1 MPINPDNIPPSLKAI
16 DQWVLWRTESRDGD
30 KPTKVPYHMENRKAK
45 ANDRNTWT
53 TFQIA
58 YGRYS
63 QGGFDGIG
71 FEFHADDPFCGIDLD
86 GCRDP
91 ETGKVSE
98 WAREI
103 IIGLNSYAEISPSQ
117 TGVKIWVRGKS
128 PLSGGKK
135 RDLASVERV
144 CDKSPA
150 IEIYDSGRYFAVT
163 GQRLTGPIECEPRQE
178 QLDELAKRFWPP
190 EPPRRRQPKATGDVV
205 ARARKYLTRIPP
217 AISGQGG
224 HNATFYA
231 ACVLVLGFGLDRN
244 DALSLLG
251 EWNGGCNPPW
261 SDRELE
267 HKIDQAM
274 KQDGERNYLRDA
286 RPDQWDSIQVPGF
299 APPPKRD
306 LKFMT
311 MGDAA
316 KNYIQRVRDGEAEL
330 TPIGLPELDW
340 AIGGGVEF
348 GEVILLAARPN
359 HGKSV
364 CGLQCAYHWAAM
376 GIPTLFISEEM
387 SERALAK
394 RALQFTSEMPE
405 EEWCEGSADILE
417 HDLEAFASRD
427 GCYIVESVGTAASAI
442 EHIETAV
449 RDLGVRACVVDY
461 VQLLKS
467 EGKSRY
473 EQVSAT
479 SIAMRQLAT
488 RLKIILVLLCQLNRE
503 IEKRPKFR
511 PFLSDI
517 KESGQLEQDADVVV
531 FLCWPHRLNP
541 SEDPHVYQ
549 FWIAK
554 NRNRSINEPMVTCRF
569 EPSRQR
575 LVAPKI
581 KEHPNY
587 NPDFDSFGPDF

>member
-1 MPINPDNIPPSLKAI
+1 MTVAIENIPQSLT
-16 DQWVLWRTESRDGD
+16 DLDHWVLWRNEGRNGD
-30 KPTKVPYHMENRKAK
+30 TTKIPYHMENRKAK
-45 ANDRNTWT
+45 ANDKNTWT
-53 TFQIA
+53 SFQIA
-58 YGRYS
+58 HARYAK
-63 QGGFDGIG
+63 GGFDGIG

-91 ETGKVSE
+91 ETGRVAD

-103 IIGLNSYAEISPSQ
+103 VLALNSYAEISPSQ

-128 PLSGGKK
+128 PLDGGKK
-135 RDLASVERV
+135 RNLSDVETM
-144 CDKSPA
+144 CDKPPA

-163 GQRLTGPIECEPRQE
+163 GQRLAGPIECEPRQAE
-178 QLDELAKRFWPP
+178 LNALAKQFWPP
-190 EPPRRRQPKATGDVV
+190 APPRRTTRSSGTVV
-205 ARARKYLTRIPP
+205 DRARKYLTRVPP
-217 AISGQGG
+217 AVSGQGG

-231 ACVLVLGFGLDRN
+231 ACVLVLGFGLDRS
-244 DALSLLG
+244 DALSLLH
-251 EWNGGCNPPW
+251 EWNAWCNPPW

-267 HKIDQAM
+267 HKIDSAT
-274 KQDGERNYLRDA
+274 KQEGERNYLRHA
-286 RPDQWDSIQVPGF
+286 KPEQWDSIKVPGYV
-299 APPPKRD
+299 PTKREPKFTK
-306 LKFMT
+306 LA
-311 MGDAA
+311 DAA
-316 KNYIQRVRDGEAEL
+316 TKYIERIREGEANL
-330 TPIGLPELDW
+330 TPIGLPELDY

-405 EEWCEGSADILE
+405 EDWCEESADILA
-417 HDLEAFASRD
+417 HDLQAFGSRD

-442 EHIETAV
+442 EHIEVAV
-449 RDLGVRACVVDY
+449 RDLNVRACVVDY

-479 SIAMRQLAT
+479 SIAMRQVAT

-503 IEKRPKFR
+503 IEKRPKFL
-511 PFLSDI
+511 PYLSDI
-517 KESGQLEQDADVVV
+517 RESGQLEQDADVVV
-531 FLCWPHRLNP
+531 FLCWPHRLNRGD
-541 SEDPHVYQ
+541 DPHVYQ
-549 FWIAK
+549 FFIAK
-554 NRNRSINEPMVTCRF
+554 NRNRAINEPMVTCRF

-575 LVAPKI
+575 LLPPKI
-581 KEHPNY
+581 KDHPNY
-587 NPDFDSFGPDF
+587 NKDFDEFANPDMF